1 MSLQGTLR
9 TLGITE
15 VLEFL
20 ADRSAT
26 GRLDINADS
35 GSATYWMLRGE
46 VADVDYDFERESG
59 IDAAESTYYALS
71 ELDGTF
77 FFDEGEAPEH
87 GTPTESV
94 ADVLARTAD
103 IAEGWSI
110 VEEQIPSP
118 QHELLRSDAL
128 DGSVTIEPEWWRA
141 IEAIGSGCSSRALA
155 DALQMRALAASTM
168 AADMAR
174 VGLITVGEPVEA
186 EVPNVDVDASDDLTD
201 AFHNE
206 DAIAPTIEPPIE
218 EPAAFSAPIEE
229 MVPDTPTA
237 EMFAPAEEPVA
248 PMPDAFT
255 VAEDPTPT
263 PDADDWGI
271 EPAPVEPPAVEP
283 AVAETATAAWDTPA
297 PTEAAAWEEPA
308 PTPAPAP
315 ETPAA
320 AAPSWDTPAPAE
332 APVAETGWD
341 TPAAP
346 ATPAAPVA
354 EDMTWGAEPAA
365 PAVAAAAP
373 VVEDDD
379 DGWASDHSQPAA
391 SNDFPETNDAAAALA
406 SWGAVAAAAPAPA
419 PAPAPVAPAPEPV
432 AAAPAAPD
440 PFADL
445 PSEADLA
452 APPAPQPAPV
462 METAP
467 AADPSYQAPPTQAA
481 VFAAAPPAPSPYAP
495 DHAPVAP
502 APIAPPA
509 GTVEELSSLDELDD
523 IEDEDFGTDDR
534 SSVLKFLRR
543 D

>member
-71 ELDGTF
+71 GLDGTF

-201 AFHNE
+201 AFQNE

-248 PMPDAFT
+248 PMPDAFRR
-255 VAEDPTPT
+255 
-263 PDADDWGI
+263 
-271 EPAPVEPPAVEP
+271 
-283 AVAETATAAWDTPA
+283 
-297 PTEAAAWEEPA
+297 
-308 PTPAPAP
+308 
-315 ETPAA
+315 
-320 AAPSWDTPAPAE
+320 
-332 APVAETGWD
+332 
-341 TPAAP
+341 
-346 ATPAAPVA
+346 
-354 EDMTWGAEPAA
+354 
-365 PAVAAAAP
+365 
-373 VVEDDD
+373 
-379 DGWASDHSQPAA
+379 
-391 SNDFPETNDAAAALA
+391 
-406 SWGAVAAAAPAPA
+406 
-419 PAPAPVAPAPEPV
+419 
-432 AAAPAAPD
+432 
-440 PFADL
+440 
-445 PSEADLA
+445 
-452 APPAPQPAPV
+452 
-462 METAP
+462 
-467 AADPSYQAPPTQAA
+467 
-481 VFAAAPPAPSPYAP
+481 PSP
-495 DHAPVAP
+495 
-502 APIAPPA
+502 
-509 GTVEELSSLDELDD
+509 GTIVTSSTNTSNRCGRWRNASGNSWRPSMTRFRCLTTSFRTTIRFLPT
-523 IEDEDFGTDDR
+523 FR
-534 SSVLKFLRR
+534 SKRKRSCMT
-543 D
+543 

>member
-26 GRLDINADS
+26 GRLDITADS

-128 DGSVTIEPEWWRA
+128 DGSVTIEPAWWRA
-141 IEAIGSGCSSRALA
+141 IEAIGSGSSSRSLA

-174 VGLITVGEPVEA
+174 VGLITVGEPVNDELPVA
-186 EVPNVDVDASDDLTD
+186 DVVAADDMNE
-201 AFHNE
+201 AFH
-206 DAIAPTIEPPIE
+206 AE
-218 EPAAFSAPIEE
+218 EPAAPMMEQTIDESVAISAPIEE
-229 MVPDTPTA
+229 MVPEAPT
-237 EMFAPAEEPVA
+237 EMFAPVEEATV
-248 PMPDAFT
+248 PMHDAF
-255 VAEDPTPT
+255 AEDLTSAA
-263 PDADDWGI
+263 DAGDWAV
-271 EPAPVEPPAVEP
+271 EPAPVEAPVVEP
-283 AVAETATAAWDTPA
+283 AVAETATATWDTPA
-297 PTEAAAWEEPA
+297 PTDAPAWDQ
-308 PTPAPAP
+308 PAPAP
-315 ETPAA
+315 ETPVA
-320 AAPSWDTPAPAE
+320 AAPTWDTPAPMEPA
-332 APVAETGWD
+332 AETGWD
-341 TPAAP
+341 TPAEP
-346 ATPAAPVA
+346 AVAAAPTA
-354 EDMTWGAEPAA
+354 DDMAWGVEPAA
-365 PAVAAAAP
+365 PAVASAAP
-373 VVEDDD
+373 AVEDDD
-379 DGWASDHSQPAA
+379 DGWASDHSQPGAT
-391 SNDFPETNDAAAALA
+391 NQFPETNDAAAALA

-419 PAPAPVAPAPEPV
+419 PAPAAPAAVAPAPEPV

-445 PSEADLA
+445 PSEADLST
-452 APPAPQPAPV
+452 PPAPQPAPV

-509 GTVEELSSLDELDD
+509 GSIEELASLEELDD